1 MSKVGETSLDQS
13 QISSAGVVTS
23 ASQAAIVLGEGA
35 PADFLSTVTPV
46 NLINGTQALC
56 KWTAPDDGSYHVV
69 MVFYM
74 ATVPSNMTG
83 GEVSLTYTQAGGPQ
97 SQVILNA
104 GQAASPTFGGLLN
117 TVLIDPG
124 STIEVVQDTALTA
137 GAATV
142 WAALLV
148 LA

>member
-13 QISSAGVVTS
+13 QISSAGVVTG
-23 ASQAAIVLGEGA
+23 ASQAAVVLGEGA
-35 PADFLSTVTPV
+35 PADFLSTGTAAA
-46 NLINGTQALC
+46 LINGTQTLC
-56 KWTAPDDGSYHVV
+56 KWTAPNDGSYHAV
-69 MVFYM
+69 MVFYI
-74 ATVPSNMTG
+74 ATVASDMTG
-83 GEVSLTYTQAGGPQ
+83 GEVSLEYTQAGAPQ
-97 SQVILNA
+97 TQIILNA
-104 GQAASPTFGGLLN
+104 GLTASPAFGGLLN

-124 STIEVVQDTALTA
+124 STIEVVQDTALTG